1 MVILINL
8 RLLSPLTDSPSKRML
23 LVAAGMERGGG
34 MGWVEYKRRG
44 GS

>member
-23 LVAAGMERGGG
+23 LVAAGMLGWKGGG
-34 MGWVEYKRRG
+34 DGLG
-44 GS
+44 